1 MLNIS
6 IVQIIVIGVIALLPL
21 YWLANGL
28 AEKAIPNLRNP

>member
-6 IVQIIVIGVIALLPL
+6 IVQIIVILAIVVCL
-21 YWLANGL
+21 YSTRADGL